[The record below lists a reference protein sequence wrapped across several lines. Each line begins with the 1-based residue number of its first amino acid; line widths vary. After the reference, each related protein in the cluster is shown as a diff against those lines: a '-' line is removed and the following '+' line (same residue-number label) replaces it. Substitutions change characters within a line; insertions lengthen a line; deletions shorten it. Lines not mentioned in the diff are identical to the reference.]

1 MCGGWWVVVGD
12 GVVVCD
18 GRWVVVVGDG
28 VVVWWCAVGGGW

>member
-1 MCGGWWVVVGD
+1 MVVGD